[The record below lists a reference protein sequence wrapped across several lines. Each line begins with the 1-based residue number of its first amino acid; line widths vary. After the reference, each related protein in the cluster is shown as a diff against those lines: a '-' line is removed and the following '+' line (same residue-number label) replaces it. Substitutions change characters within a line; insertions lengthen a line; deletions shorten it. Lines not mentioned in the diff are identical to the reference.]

1 MRIRI
6 CVAGLLYL
14 VGAGAYAGGD
24 PIAVCVGSGGAMRLI
39 EMQASCKAG
48 EQKKLFAEW
57 EEEIA
62 EPPEEEDDRI
72 ESMQKQLQEMTKRLA
87 ALENAPDNRGGSQRA
102 ARITAPFEVVSR
114 TGKVILR
121 VAEKV
126 SSTVGDGAQVTIGAG
141 DAGNYGVRVYKDG
154 NTFVAGVGQARGGAG
169 LVAVMDDDGSLVA
182 SMSARDRSV
191 SVYQGDQAAA
201 SLVLDDSGGTVAIY
215 QGTQAVAYLTR
226 SSHGNGGNVTLTD
239 GKGFG
244 VFSAGAASDGGGEA
258 CLNRVTGG
266 GKQRNVC
273 LGIELPSMG
282 LGK

>member
-1 MRIRI
+1 MRIRT
-6 CVAGLLYL
+6 YL
-14 VGAGAYAGGD
+14 GSLMCIVGASAYAGGD
-24 PIAVCVGSGGAMRLI
+24 PIPVCVGPGGAMRLI
-39 EMQASCKAG
+39 EMKVTCKAG

-57 EEEIA
+57 EAELD
-62 EPPEEEDDRI
+62 EPPEEEDARM
-72 ESMQKQLQEMTKRLA
+72 ENMQKQLQEMTKRLA
-87 ALENAPDNRGGSQRA
+87 ALEKNSDNRGSSQA
-102 ARITAPFEVVSR
+102 ATRITAPFEVVGR

-121 VAEKV
+121 VADKV
-126 SSTVGDGAQVTIGAG
+126 SSTSGEGAQVTIGAG

-154 NTFVAGVGQARGGAG
+154 ATFVAGVGQARGGAG
-169 LVAVMDDDGSLVA
+169 LVAVMDENGSLVA

-191 SVYQGDQAAA
+191 SVYEGDKAAA
-201 SLVLDDSGGTVAIY
+201 SLVLDDTGGTVAIY
-215 QGTQAVAYLTR
+215 QGSQAVAYLTR